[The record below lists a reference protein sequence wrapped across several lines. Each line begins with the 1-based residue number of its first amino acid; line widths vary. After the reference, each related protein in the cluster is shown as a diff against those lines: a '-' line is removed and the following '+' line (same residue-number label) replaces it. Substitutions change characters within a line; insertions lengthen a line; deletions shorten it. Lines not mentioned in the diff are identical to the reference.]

1 MIPTAQQLLALS
13 PDGPVKLRIT
23 KRPSVGPSPHVEVT
37 AEVVSLKRGIV
48 AWRDEDGRTITPRD
62 SWLYETLRGV
72 PVGAAIAT
80 TPAEKVR
87 EAREH
92 ATVGPFVIEGSITS
106 RKATV
111 RHAQGGLV
119 PTGDGRVEAEV
130 AFADFTAAR
139 EHAVACFNAL
149 LAGRSAP

>member
-1 MIPTAQQLLALS
+1 MIPSAEQLAALS
-13 PDGPVKLRIT
+13 SDGPVTLRVT

-48 AWRDEDGRTITPRD
+48 VWRDEDGRTIEPRE

-72 PVGAAIAT
+72 PVGAAIAV

-87 EAREH
+87 EAHEH
-92 ATVGPFVIEGSITS
+92 AAVGPFVIEGSITS
-106 RKATV
+106 RKVTV
-111 RHAQGGLV
+111 RHAYGGVV
-119 PTGDGRVEAEV
+119 PTGDGRVESEV
-130 AFADFTAAR
+130 SFADFTAAR

>member
-1 MIPTAQQLLALS
+1 MIPSAVQLAAIAS
-13 PDGPVKLRIT
+13 DGPVKLRIT

-48 AWRDEDGRTITPRD
+48 VWRDEDGRTIEPRD
-62 SWLYETLRGV
+62 SWQYETLRGV
-72 PVGAAIAT
+72 PVGATAV
-80 TPAEKVR
+80 TPAEKAR

-111 RHAQGGLV
+111 RHAYGGVV
-119 PTGDGRVEAEV
+119 PTGDGRVESEV

-139 EHAVACFNAL
+139 EHALACFNAL